1 MTAPNLPAGTP
12 VWITATIALVAALVT
27 FSPQV
32 AKLGGPIGAAARWF
46 QNRQVREIDRA
57 ESVDQAI
64 EAAVQRRVDSEIG
77 PLKRRIETLEA
88 DLERERD
95 ERREERAREQRD
107 HRAEVE
113 QLRLERDMY
122 ADYAAH
128 TSSWVLPVKVFLKGQ
143 GIELPPPPWPD
154 FEAFRREWLTK
165 RGLPI

>member
-1 MTAPNLPAGTP
+1 MPAPNLPAGTP
-12 VWITATIALVAALVT
+12 VWITATIALIAALVT

-32 AKLGGPIGAAARWF
+32 AKLGGPLGAAARWF
-46 QNRQVREIDRA
+46 QNRQLREINRS

-77 PLKRRIETLEA
+77 PLKQRISDLAA
-88 DLERERD
+88 DLERERV
-95 ERREERAREQRD
+95 E

-113 QLRLERDMY
+113 KLRIERDMF

-128 TSSWVLPVKVFLKGQ
+128 ASSWVLPVKVFLNGQ

-154 FEAFRREWLTK
+154 FEEFRREWLTK